1 MNYLEVGAKE
11 LLCLDKQKFHEK
23 FVQNLPLIIK
33 YQHQFI
39 NLAGV
44 VLCAPRHHVW
54 KFHAAAGSVF
64 PDPLDEVGDEDIES
78 SFKKELGAVDKNSL
92 LFGLSHIAD
101 SFDYSR
107 FDMDIGSMLQVVQV
121 KADRVN
127 DAVAYLSRWW
137 DEFGSE
143 SLLHAEFGSV
153 SEKWQAAEIR
163 WKSEYISILL
173 KDAWSVSINN
183 EGVARCLDRFRAEI
197 VPDIDRSQL
206 HLDAWVER
214 FGAYP
219 GKVNRDIL
227 MPLKPNK
234 RLVPIDP
241 GKVEIVD
248 IGLRDEFFSIQ
259 CAAVRSL
266 QRPSMYYR
274 AREAYFDY
282 QKSIDL
288 KPVNVVTSFDWK
300 LELETYMKD
309 MQDKYPFF
317 AEYYDFK

>member
-137 DEFGSE
+137 DEFASE
-143 SLLHAEFGSV
+143 SLLQAEFGSV
-153 SEKWQAAEIR
+153 SVKWQIA
-163 WKSEYISILL
+163 
-173 KDAWSVSINN
+173 
-183 EGVARCLDRFRAEI
+183 
-197 VPDIDRSQL
+197 
-206 HLDAWVER
+206 
-214 FGAYP
+214 
-219 GKVNRDIL
+219 
-227 MPLKPNK
+227 
-234 RLVPIDP
+234 
-241 GKVEIVD
+241 
-248 IGLRDEFFSIQ
+248 
-259 CAAVRSL
+259 
-266 QRPSMYYR
+266 
-274 AREAYFDY
+274 
-282 QKSIDL
+282 
-288 KPVNVVTSFDWK
+288 
-300 LELETYMKD
+300 
-309 MQDKYPFF
+309 
-317 AEYYDFK
+317 

>member
-1 MNYLEVGAKE
+1 MNYLEMGAKE
-11 LLCLDKQKFHEK
+11 LHYLDKQKFHEK

-44 VLCAPRHHVW
+44 LLCAPRHHVW

-78 SFKKELGAVDKNSL
+78 SFRKELGSINKNSL
-92 LFGLSHIAD
+92 LFGVSHVAD
-101 SFDYSR
+101 SFDYSKV
-107 FDMDIGSMLQVVQV
+107 DMDIGSMLQVVQV
-121 KADRVN
+121 KADDVN
-127 DAVAYLSRWW
+127 DAVEYLSRWW
-137 DEFGSE
+137 SEFGSE
-143 SLLHAEFGSV
+143 SLLQAEFGSV
-153 SEKWQAAEIR
+153 SEELQAAEIN
-163 WKSEYISILL
+163 WKSDNISILL
-173 KDAWSVSINN
+173 KDAWSASINN
-183 EGVARCLDRFRAEI
+183 EGITHCLDRFQAKI
-197 VPDIDRSQL
+197 VPDIGHSQL
-206 HLDAWVER
+206 YLDPWVER

-219 GKVNRDIL
+219 GKVMRDFL

-248 IGLRDEFFSIQ
+248 IGMRDEFFSIQ
-259 CAAVRSL
+259 CAVVRSL

-274 AREAYFDY
+274 VREAYFDY
-282 QKSIDL
+282 QKSINL
-288 KPVNVVTSFDWK
+288 KPVNVVTSFDWR

-309 MQDKYPFF
+309 MQNKYPFF
-317 AEYYDFK
+317 AEYFDFK